1 MWQIVDLSTVCNVL
15 LFDNQTIRFNL
26 SAWIGGWSSDNDN
39 ARVSLTFTNQSNVIV
54 GNITSLGPI
63 LAADRNSTSSLL
75 FRKTIGLVPTAAR
88 FLRVQVTTTRVSGSS
103 NDGAIDNISI
113 VLY

>member
-1 MWQIVDLSTVCNVL
+1 MWQTVDLSTVCNVL

-26 SAWIGGWSSDNDN
+26 SAWIGGWDFNDDN
-39 ARVSLTFTNQSNVIV
+39 ARVSLTFTSQSNIIV
-54 GNITSLGPI
+54 GNITTLGPI

-75 FRKTIGLVPTAAR
+75 FRKTIGLVPTGAR
-88 FLRVQVTTTRVSGSS
+88 LLRVQVTITRLAGSS

>member
-26 SAWIGGWSSDNDN
+26 SAWIGGWDFNDDN
-39 ARVSLTFTNQSNVIV
+39 ARVSLTFTNQANAIL
-54 GNITSLGPI
+54 GNTTTLGPI
-63 LAADRNSTSSLL
+63 LAANRSNITSLL
-75 FRKTIGLVPTAAR
+75 FRKAIGLVPSGAR
-88 FLRVQVTTTRVSGSS
+88 SFQVQAIITRASGVS
-103 NDGAIDNISI
+103 NDGAIDNIAI